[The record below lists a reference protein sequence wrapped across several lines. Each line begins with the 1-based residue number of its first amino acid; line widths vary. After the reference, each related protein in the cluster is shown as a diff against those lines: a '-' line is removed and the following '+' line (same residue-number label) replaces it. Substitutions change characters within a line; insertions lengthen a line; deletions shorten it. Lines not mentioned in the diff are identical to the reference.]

1 MAFVEIKDCKS
12 KNISEYKDKV
22 KTQIISTVQIFRD
35 KGIIEKTTCLWCDI
49 VSQKK

>member
-22 KTQIISTVQIFRD
+22 KLRLYLLCKYSEIKVLLKNNVFM
-35 KGIIEKTTCLWCDI
+35 
-49 VSQKK
+49 V